1 MARIPETEIERLKR
15 EISVERLV
23 TLRGITLA
31 RHGVDLV
38 GTCPFHADKTPSLVI
53 SPEKNL
59 WHCLGACQTGGSVID
74 WVMKTEGLSFRH
86 AVEFLRTGGEVSA
99 APTSGGP
106 AAASESAGPLK
117 KSTAKRIRDLSLR
130 DADMQG
136 TLQRVVAYY
145 HATLHESPEAL
156 SYLQQRGIAHPE
168 MVAHFKLGFSNRTLG
183 YRIPNRNRK
192 EGSEVRG
199 RLIELGV
206 LRESGHEHFNGSL
219 VIPILD
225 EQGTVTSM
233 YGRKIT
239 PSLRE
244 GTPLH
249 LYLPGAKRA
258 VWNAASLGA
267 EVILCESLID
277 ALTFWCAG
285 YRNVT
290 CAYGVEGFTDAHWEV
305 FRNKG
310 VKCVRIAYDRDEAG
324 DKAASSLALELQAA
338 GVETYR
344 VLFPK
349 GMDANEY
356 AQKVQPAWQ
365 SLGLAVRKAEWLGK
379 GAAPAREAASL
390 AYLAAESASVQDA
403 PMRPVDAAPQM
414 ADVAMPAALAAVA
427 AAPAASGGSAPT
439 APTPA
444 GVGREHVFRF
454 GERFWRVRPAD
465 GKASVGQLRVNLL
478 VRRGSGAFFV
488 DTVEL
493 YSSRH
498 RAAFLRAASE
508 ELELEERILK
518 KELGDILLALE
529 NELEAAE
536 KAKEEAAKKEKEAK
550 GGGAMTDERREAA
563 LSLLRTP
570 ALMERIAEDLTRCGL
585 VGEDDNKCLAY
596 LAVTSR
602 KLEAPLAVVVQST
615 SAAGKSSLME
625 AVLAFVPEE
634 ERVQYSAMTG
644 QSLYY
649 MGEEDL
655 KHKVLAIAEEEGA
668 SRASYALKVLQSE
681 GSLTIASTGKDPV
694 TGKLVTHAYRVEGP
708 VMIFLTTTAIDV
720 DEELLSRCL
729 VLTVDEGQHQTRAI
743 HAQQRASQTLEGLL
757 NKRSRSGLRQVHQ
770 DAQRLLEPL
779 LVANPFASTLSFVN
793 HATRTRR
800 DHMKYLMLIRTIALL
815 HQHQRPIKTAALP
828 TARGECARYIEVTE
842 ADIAIADKLMAP
854 VLGRSLDELPPVTR
868 RLLEQLS
875 TWVTARAAEHG
886 VEARDYRFSRREVR
900 EAFQWSQTQLVVHL
914 GRLEAHEHVVTAR
927 VTGPSGQRVLYSL
940 CTVAPGALPAVTSAA
955 ASAATHG
962 YDGEVSGQS
971 GKVSGGYRASDGVT
985 IGGVPG
991 GSPTASGAVGR
1002 LESGGL
1008 VNGSRAQGTHSANR
1022 TVREPV
1028 VSGAS

>member
-1 MARIPETEIERLKR
+1 MARIPEEEIERLKR

-23 TLRGITLA
+23 TLRGITLL
-31 RHGVDLV
+31 RHGADLI
-38 GTCPFHADKTPSLVI
+38 GTCPFHADKTPSLVV

-59 WHCLGACQTGGSVID
+59 WHCLGACQMGGSAID

-86 AVEFLRTGGEVSA
+86 AVEFLRSGGSASA
-99 APTSGGP
+99 ASSTPSN
-106 AAASESAGPLK
+106 ESSGPLRK
-117 KSTAKRIRDLSLR
+117 TTAKRIHDTSLR
-130 DADMQG
+130 GADMQG
-136 TLQRVVAYY
+136 TLQRVVGYY
-145 HATLHESPEAL
+145 HATLKESPEAL
-156 SYLQQRGIAHPE
+156 SYLQQRGLVHPE
-168 MVAHFKLGFSNRTLG
+168 VITHFKLGFSNRTLG
-183 YRIPNRNRK
+183 YRIPNKNRK

-199 RLIELGV
+199 RLIELGI
-206 LRESGHEHFNGSL
+206 LRETGHEHFNGSL

-225 EQGTVTSM
+225 TEGNVTSV

-239 PSLRE
+239 PNLRE
-244 GTPLH
+244 GTPEH

-258 VWNAASLGA
+258 VWNAAALGE

-290 CAYGVEGFTDAHWEV
+290 CSYGVEGFTEAHWQAL
-305 FRNKG
+305 RDKR
-310 VKCVRIAYDRDEAG
+310 VKRVRIAYDRDDAG
-324 DKAASSLALELQAA
+324 DKASEKLAAELNAA
-338 GVETYR
+338 GIETYR

-356 AQKVQPAWQ
+356 ACKVQPAAQ
-365 SLGLAVRKAEWLGK
+365 SLGLALRKAEWLGK
-379 GAAPAREAASL
+379 GKAPASVVVEAATPPSSL
-390 AYLAAESASVQDA
+390 PFLAADSDAPPAPGDAAVVPETSHVSVACSASA
-403 PMRPVDAAPQM
+403 STNASS
-414 ADVAMPAALAAVA
+414 
-427 AAPAASGGSAPT
+427 APATDLA
-439 APTPA
+439 
-444 GVGREHVFRF
+444 RERVYRF
-454 GERFWRVRPAD
+454 GERFWRVRSID

-478 VRRGSGAFFV
+478 VRRGEGAFFV

-508 ELELEERILK
+508 ELEVEERIIK

-536 KAKEEAAKKEKEAK
+536 KAKGEAAKKEKA
-550 GGGAMTDERREAA
+550 GGAMTEARREAA
-563 LSLLRTP
+563 LSLLRSP
-570 ALMERIAEDLTRCGL
+570 ALLERIASDLTRCGL
-585 VGEDDNKCLAY
+585 VGEDDNKSLAY

-694 TGKLVTHAYRVEGP
+694 SGKLVTHAYRVEGP

-757 NKRSRSGLRQVHQ
+757 EKRARGGLRQLHQ

-815 HQHQRPIKTAALP
+815 HQHQREIKTVAGAE
-828 TARGECARYIEVTE
+828 GERARYIEVTE
-842 ADIAIADKLMAP
+842 ADIAMADRLMAP

-875 TWVTARAAEHG
+875 SWVAARAAEAG

-914 GRLEAHEHVVTAR
+914 QRLEAHEHVVTAR
-927 VTGPSGQRVLYSL
+927 VSGPSGQRVLYSL
-940 CTVAPGALPAVTSAA
+940 CNLVPSSATA
-955 ASAATHG
+955 RA
-962 YDGEVSGQS
+962 YDGEVSGQN
-971 GKVSGGYRASDGVT
+971 GKVSGGYRPLVGAT
-985 IGGVPG
+985 IGGVSVGPPIASEALG
-991 GSPTASGAVGR
+991 GVQNGHGVHLHGATARPNGISQYGAVA
-1002 LESGGL
+1002 
-1008 VNGSRAQGTHSANR
+1008 RAETS
-1022 TVREPV
+1022 
-1028 VSGAS
+1028 